1 MLSRSNKLKLV
12 TSAAALCLV
21 LYRGRR
27 WLLAKLEALHAP
39 SRVGSLKR
47 REGCSDEML
56 DLTESASGSGRKRG
70 PVVVADD
77 LEDMELRG
85 EEWRQEAAAMGRGVK
100 KRRL

>member
-1 MLSRSNKLKLV
+1 MEQR
-12 TSAAALCLV
+12 
-21 LYRGRR
+21 
-27 WLLAKLEALHAP
+27 P
-39 SRVGSLKR
+39 QSLKR
-47 REGCSDEML
+47 RKGSGDEML

-77 LEDMELRG
+77 LEDMDLRG